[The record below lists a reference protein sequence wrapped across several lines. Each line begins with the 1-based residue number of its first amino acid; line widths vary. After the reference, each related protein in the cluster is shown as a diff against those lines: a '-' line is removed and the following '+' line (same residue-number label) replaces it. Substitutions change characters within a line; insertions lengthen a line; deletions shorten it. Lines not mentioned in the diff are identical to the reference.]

1 MINDLIS
8 HDTLFPQYLYLYW
21 YWDSI
26 LALYLNLQYY
36 TALSLVTDHWLLE
49 VVGSSCVIHSDRR

>member
-1 MINDLIS
+1 MINYLIS

-36 TALSLVTDHWLLE
+36 ADHWLLE

>member
-1 MINDLIS
+1 MINYLIS

-36 TALSLVTDHWLLE
+36 TDHWLLE